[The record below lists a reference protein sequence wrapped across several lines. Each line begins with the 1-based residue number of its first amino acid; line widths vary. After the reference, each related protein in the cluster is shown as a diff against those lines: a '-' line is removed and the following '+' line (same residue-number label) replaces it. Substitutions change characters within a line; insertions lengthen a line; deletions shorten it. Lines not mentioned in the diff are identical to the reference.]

1 MTSRIMTEQMKSL
14 LRLRGN
20 TEREIEQ
27 IGRAM
32 WSRYTTYEYVSKNGK
47 ISKISRDE
55 AIKKL
60 GLESYL
66 AGMDRSA
73 FHGSATVRL
82 EDGGK
87 VYFDTDFY

>member
-1 MTSRIMTEQMKSL
+1 MASKIMTEQMKRI

-20 TEREIEQ
+20 TEREVEQ

-32 WSRYTTYEYVSKNGK
+32 WSRYTTYTYVSKNGK
-47 ISKISRDE
+47 EKQISRDE

-60 GLESYL
+60 GLEDYL
-66 AGMDRSA
+66 AGMERSA
-73 FHGSATVRL
+73 FHESATVGL
-82 EDGGK
+82 KDGGK